1 MVEGLDRNTTG
12 FMGHEKPQRWSSGKS
27 RESWQ
32 SPPHLQPC
40 RLFLTTLPTRPG
52 PARPEAGSFSLPTT
66 GLPGM
71 GRLPPCLSRAAM
83 ALF

>member
-32 SPPHLQPC
+32 SPPPISSPAGCFSPLSPHVQGQPDQ
-40 RLFLTTLPTRPG
+40 RQAP
-52 PARPEAGSFSLPTT
+52 S
-66 GLPGM
+66 
-71 GRLPPCLSRAAM
+71 PCPLRVFQEWAASPH
-83 ALF
+83 A